1 MRFKGFTIPDD
12 MTFPPELREIIP
24 DIKTVAELKLLL
36 IILDAYFQAG
46 LDAQPLTF
54 DQLQKRTKL
63 ARQSVNDGL
72 KKLLANDYI
81 QRLTAGDT
89 YAYEP
94 SLESRLPCH
103 ESLDSDSQ
111 KVDSH
116 DIEHDHAWRSRIWT
130 ALVKEFGVS
139 SRVAEDIALN
149 RDPAYVQRHID
160 YAHYEIKTGFQP
172 KRPAGYIVARIR
184 DDRPMPLGY
193 TDQDFDD
200 LPEADPNDL
209 PHAADNHQRC
219 IDKANGGGNGTDP
232 SQEIAKHLF
241 WGFERGQ
248 SDLPPAKDWKK
259 WQKGGERLLR
269 RLPRALELCEIIQR
283 IDAWFADE
291 DNPNAFWCDNPL
303 HETALDIIA
312 RFVKN
317 GGNRAATNR
326 RPDNQRDPGEEFF
339 DPESGKL
346 VRHCPDT
353 GDLIP
358 VS

>member
-1 MRFKGFTIPDD
+1 MKFKGFTIPDD

-63 ARQSVNDGL
+63 ARQSVSDGL

-81 QRLTAGDT
+81 QRLSAGDT

-103 ESLDSDSQ
+103 ESLDSDS
-111 KVDSH
+111 KKLDSH
-116 DIEHDHAWRSRIWT
+116 DIEHDHAWRSKIWT
-130 ALVKEFGVS
+130 TLVKEFGVS

-160 YAHYEIKTGFQP
+160 YAHYEIESGFQP

-193 TDQDFDD
+193 KDDALDFDD
-200 LPEADPNDL
+200 LQEANPNDL
-209 PHAADNHQRC
+209 PHATDNHQRC
-219 IDKANGGGNGTDP
+219 IDQSNGGNGIDP
-232 SQEIAKHLF
+232 AQEIAKHLY
-241 WGFERGQ
+241 WGFERGPC
-248 SDLPPAKDWKK
+248 DLLEGKTWQK
-259 WQKGGERLLR
+259 WQKGGERLLK
-269 RLPRALELCEIIQR
+269 RLPRMELSEIVGR
-283 IDAWFADE
+283 IDAWFADTNSK
-291 DNPNAFWCDNPL
+291 DVFWHDNPL
-303 HETALDIIA
+303 HDTALDIIA

-317 GGNRAATNR
+317 GGSRAKANR
-326 RPDNQRDPGEEFF
+326 RDDKQRHPGEEFF
-339 DPESGKL
+339 DPASGRI
-346 VRHCPDT
+346 VRRDPKT
-353 GDLIP
+353 GDLVP